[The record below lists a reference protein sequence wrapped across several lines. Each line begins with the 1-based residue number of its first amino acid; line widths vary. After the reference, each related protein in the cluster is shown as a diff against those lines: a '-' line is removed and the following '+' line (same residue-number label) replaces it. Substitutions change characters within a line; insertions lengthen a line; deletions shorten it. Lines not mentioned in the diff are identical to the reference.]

1 MTQVKKVKFC
11 FYKSQ
16 KVYPKP
22 VFNGIYI
29 NPVVVCGILLHWELN
44 LFSCMSVDWVSEK
57 LKKILL
63 HTIISMGTWLFHGI
77 FINK

>member
-57 LKKILL
+57 LKKNSA
-63 HTIISMGTWLFHGI
+63 TYNYKYGYMAISWYI
-77 FINK
+77 YK